1 MRRLFMV
8 MLVGLLCATTSG
20 VLGLVVSEQCVL
32 DAASPADDGACAP
45 TCLRCHCARP
55 FDVVAPLL
63 PVDVLLEPAEW
74 TEPTRSVRTPR
85 PHDVLHV
92 PRPAAA

>member
-20 VLGLVVSEQCVL
+20 VLGLVVSDRCVL
-32 DAASPADDGACAP
+32 DATSSADDGACAP

-55 FDVVAPLL
+55 FDVVAPLRL
-63 PVDVLLEPAEW
+63 VDVLLEPADW
-74 TEPTRSVRTPR
+74 TEPARSVPTFR